1 MYERSGNRNP
11 HCGARKKEAHK
22 AKILSTF
29 IGRIL
34 NKELLV
40 EMRGVEPLSESTS
53 YGTSPGAA
61 AYTGVKPCSQPRAQN
76 GRRSGS
82 VAS

>member
-1 MYERSGNRNP
+1 MCMNAPGTEDLIAGQE
-11 HCGARKKEAHK
+11 KKEAYE

-29 IGRIL
+29 IGRIFA
-34 NKELLV
+34 LV